1 MKARKLVGGVI
12 AIIGVAAAVSVAD
25 GNAHETLVRAIGVAM
40 FFIGTFTAKAFDF
53 QNEKS

>member
-1 MKARKLVGGVI
+1 MKARKLVGGLI
-12 AIIGVAAAVSVAD
+12 AVIGVAAAVSVAE

-40 FFIGTFTAKAFDF
+40 FIIGTFTAKAFDF